1 LISTVRTF
9 RAATLHEA
17 LERVKRELGKDALI
31 LGTRYLEQTP
41 LGRLAKTARVEI
53 TAALPAAGL
62 QAHARAN
69 APSKTVQ
76 PVAAD
81 SSRNLPQAQPSAP
94 AGPTGPHTQVAS
106 TGQSPQPP
114 DRRLPEL
121 PEEVYP
127 YYVRLIQNEVS
138 AELATRLLQLA
149 AAEVPKDAASR
160 VEAIREALCRHIERM
175 IPGAGLPPVTQGNT
189 HRIALVG
196 PPGGGKTTTLVKL
209 AAYLKLRKHRRVGI
223 LCLDTQRPAAAEQLR
238 RYAEAIQV
246 PLETAQTREQ
256 VQVAL
261 KRLNDVQH
269 ILIDTAGVG
278 YREAGR
284 FARLASLLHVAKPDE
299 VHLVLPASMA
309 SSAQLRAAAGFAPL
323 RVNRLVITHLDE
335 AVGAGVILNLVDRL
349 HWAVS
354 YICQGQ
360 NVPQDLEPACGR
372 RLAELILSSEG

>member
-1 LISTVRTF
+1 VRTF

-17 LERVKRELGKDALI
+17 LERVKRELGADALI

-41 LGRLAKTARVEI
+41 VGRLVKAARVEI
-53 TAALPAAGL
+53 TAALPTASS
-62 QAHARAN
+62 QVRARAN
-69 APSKTVQ
+69 SPSETAKL
-76 PVAAD
+76 AAANR
-81 SSRNLPQAQPSAP
+81 SLELL
-94 AGPTGPHTQVAS
+94 AGQ
-106 TGQSPQPP
+106 QSPLTAETTAGGGKVAKAWQNPQPKP
-114 DRRLPEL
+114 QLAEL

-127 YYVRLIQNEVS
+127 YYVRLIQKEVS
-138 AELATRLLQLA
+138 AELAARLLRLA

-160 VEAIREALCRHIERM
+160 VEAIREALCRQIERM
-175 IPGAGLPPVTQGNT
+175 IPSTDLPPLGERKT

-209 AAYLKLRKHRRVGI
+209 AAYLKLRQRRRVGL
-223 LCLDTQRPAAAEQLR
+223 LCLDAQRPAAAEQLR
-238 RYAEAIQV
+238 RYADALQVRLEA
-246 PLETAQTREQ
+246 AQTREQ
-256 VQVAL
+256 VQAAL
-261 KRLNDVQH
+261 QRLSDVQH

-323 RVNRLVITHLDE
+323 RISRLVITHLDE

-372 RLAELILSSEG
+372 RLAELILASEG